1 MKYAPLLAFGLLLL
15 MTACSDVSDT
25 LGFGRNPPDEFAVV
39 DRPPLSLPPDFDLRP
54 PEPGAPRPQEINP
67 AKRASTMLF
76 GPNTRLNN
84 AQERGS
90 FLNTAEADESRSD
103 SEKAVL
109 EAANAGQADP
119 NIREVVDREAS
130 QKIVGS
136 RHLVDEILWWRK
148 SEASATTVD
157 APAEAERIQEA
168 KEKDEPLNK
177 GATPIIE
184 RKKSGW
190 LGL

>member
-1 MKYAPLLAFGLLLL
+1 M
-15 MTACSDVSDT
+15 V
-25 LGFGRNPPDEFAVV
+25 
-39 DRPPLSLPPDFDLRP
+39 
-54 PEPGAPRPQEINP
+54 
-67 AKRASTMLF
+67 
-76 GPNTRLNN
+76 
-84 AQERGS
+84 
-90 FLNTAEADESRSD
+90 
-103 SEKAVL
+103 
-109 EAANAGQADP
+109 
-119 NIREVVDREAS
+119 
-130 QKIVGS
+130 
-136 RHLVDEILWWRK
+136 RK

>member
-1 MKYAPLLAFGLLLL
+1 LLFL

-39 DRPPLSLPPDFDLRP
+39 DRPPLSLPPDFELRP

-76 GPNTRLNN
+76 GPNAKLNN
-84 AQERGS
+84 TSERGS
-90 FLNTAEADESRSD
+90 FLNNAGTDESRSD

-148 SEASATTVD
+148 SETQATTVD

-190 LGL
+190 LGM